1 MTTRYKY
8 FLWIA
13 LLGLLTSCAG
23 VHGLSSGGRWQYA
36 PETGRITD
44 NLSHIYWHFTDQP
57 KMEQN
62 MSDGSYGA
70 HFISADNLSNYKGR
84 RFAESVL
91 RDLPFR
97 PDSLCFVYR
106 DEVLLIETNRPVN
119 LQPDY
124 AIYADSVT
132 INLHGDVYQAEPLQ
146 RADIVWRNIIVNPQ
160 HHRLLCLDRFR
171 IGNRYYGVVYVLQ
184 SRCRQLK
191 YWQADGWW
199 GLPVWDAS
207 DMRNMQMTAGYLQ
220 HWRDCSVE
228 ILRNHSAE

>member
-1 MTTRYKY
+1 MMARYKY
-8 FLWIA
+8 LLLAA
-13 LLGLLTSCAG
+13 LLGVLSSCAG
-23 VHGLSSGGRWQYA
+23 VRGLSSGDRWQYDA
-36 PETGRITD
+36 PTGRITD
-44 NLSHIYWHFTDQP
+44 NLSQVYWHFTDEP

-70 HFISADNLSNYKGR
+70 RFVAADSLGNYKGK

-106 DEVLLIETNRPVN
+106 DEVLLIETNRPID
-119 LQPDY
+119 LRPDY

-132 INLHGDVYQAEPLQ
+132 INLHGDVYRAEPQQ
-146 RADIVWRNIIVNPQ
+146 RADIVWRNIIVNPR

-171 IGNRYYGVVYVLQ
+171 IGNRYFGVVYVLQ
-184 SRCRQLK
+184 SRCRQLRR
-191 YWQADGWW
+191 WQADDWW

-207 DMRNMQMTAGYLQ
+207 DIRNMQMTAGYLQ

-228 ILRNHSAE
+228 ILRNH